1 MRTTA
6 GRTLRF
12 LENQCNV
19 RKGSWP
25 ELTASKVKSKLVY
38 ASPKPGDEWTIC
50 LASNL
55 LQIRMGNSDL
65 DGFSNDEV
73 ENILHYICT
82 N

>member
-1 MRTTA
+1 M
-6 GRTLRF
+6 
-12 LENQCNV
+12 
-19 RKGSWP
+19 
-25 ELTASKVKSKLVY
+25 LTASIVKLKLVY
-38 ASPKPGDEWTIC
+38 SSPKPGDEWTIG

-73 ENILHYICT
+73 EDILHYICT